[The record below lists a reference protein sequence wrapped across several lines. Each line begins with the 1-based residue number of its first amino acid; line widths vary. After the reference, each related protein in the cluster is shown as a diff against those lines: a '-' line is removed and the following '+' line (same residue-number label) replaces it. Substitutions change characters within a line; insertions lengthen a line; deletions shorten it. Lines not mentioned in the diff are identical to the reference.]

1 MPMPDD
7 FNPNLPEPAE
17 EPDEPDYDREL
28 DWLSLLETYR

>member
-7 FNPNLPEPAE
+7 FNPNLPEPVE
-17 EPDEPDYDREL
+17 ELDEPDYDLEL